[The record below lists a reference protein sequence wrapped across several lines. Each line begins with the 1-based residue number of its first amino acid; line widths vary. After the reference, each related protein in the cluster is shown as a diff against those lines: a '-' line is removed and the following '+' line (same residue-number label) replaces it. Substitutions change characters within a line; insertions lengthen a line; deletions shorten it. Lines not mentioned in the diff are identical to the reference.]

1 MQIPDKYNWGKLN
14 RVLRYVRR
22 TNKLPLILRADSLTV
37 IKLLIEA
44 SYAAHPD
51 MRGHTGDTISLG
63 MGSVTVIVE
72 KHRINSKSSTEAE
85 LIGADDA
92 MPQMLWTK

>member
-1 MQIPDKYNWGKLN
+1 MW
-14 RVLRYVRR
+14 R
-22 TNKLPLILRADSLTV
+22 TINLPIILRLDRLG
-37 IKLLIEA
+37 A